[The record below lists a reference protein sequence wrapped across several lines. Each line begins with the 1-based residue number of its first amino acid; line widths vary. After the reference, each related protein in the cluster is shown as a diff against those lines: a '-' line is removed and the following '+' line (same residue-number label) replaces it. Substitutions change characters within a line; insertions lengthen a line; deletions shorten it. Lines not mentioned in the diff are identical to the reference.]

1 MQYFPIF
8 FLLISCFGYITFLS
22 NREQIGFYKAPFI
35 FCCFIS
41 LFIFF
46 FALIDELLLGA
57 QLVLITGALLLLL
70 ELYWFI
76 ADGRYQK
83 KITFIN
89 FLVIFPYLIFYNSIP
104 DNFNFLLWDEFSF
117 WASSAK
123 IIFETNS
130 LFKENSPI
138 FLKSYP
144 PIQQLFQYYITKF
157 TFWSEKNVLYAQTFW
172 VLSSLLCVAGSFCKK
187 PINVVLTFI
196 ISCSFL
202 YFFNYSYSTIYSDP
216 LLGVC
221 FAACVALACDQRGK
235 SDSVLIFFVAMA
247 ALVLIKEIAV
257 FLALVCVSI
266 FIVSYGLSHHNDA
279 KTKINRIISTA
290 SIALIGLASTFGFLK
305 AWALYVEKIHA
316 TRDIVIPNL
325 IAFTDPV
332 LNKRFLLTT
341 DEFVNRLFKS
351 NFMSVADRV
360 SGYSP
365 SVIFLF
371 VCLLFFSV
379 VIDFFSPRVERL
391 KLSLIQL
398 ILFGGAF
405 CYAGVLLFSYMVFFT
420 EYEGIRL
427 ASFERYFSSYV
438 LALIVLLFALFARVI
453 ESLAFRYLVSIQIS
467 FAVFVFCAVPPLFF
481 KDIRLIQSDAE
492 AYRMRQTT
500 ELLASKV
507 KKYIKPDEKVYFV
520 AQNSNGL
527 ERTMFYYAMLPFTS
541 SMSWCWSFGK
551 KYFDGDVWTC
561 DTNLVGAL
569 DGYSYL
575 AVYRGDDQL
584 WQSAHGLFDKAQT
597 ENASLS
603 LFVINRIDGKID
615 SIRRLE

>member
-1 MQYFPIF
+1 MQFSGP
-8 FLLISCFGYITFLS
+8 LILFISSIGYINFLS
-22 NREQIGFYKAPFI
+22 QRQTIGFYKAPFV

-41 LFIFF
+41 LFIFI
-46 FALIDELLLGA
+46 FALFDMLSFGA
-57 QLVLITGALLLLL
+57 YLAIAIGGILFFLKFTSYFKKSTYKNISFISLIIIVPFVLF
-70 ELYWFI
+70 FI
-76 ADGRYQK
+76 
-83 KITFIN
+83 
-89 FLVIFPYLIFYNSIP
+89 SIP
-104 DNFNFLLWDEFSF
+104 NDFNFLLWDEFSF

-187 PINVVLTFI
+187 PLNIALTFI

-235 SDSVLIFFVAMA
+235 LDSVIIFFVAMA

-266 FIVSYGLSHHNDA
+266 FMVSYGLSHHNDA

-316 TRDIVIPNL
+316 TRDIVIPNW
-325 IAFTDPV
+325 IAFTEPV
-332 LNKRFLLTT
+332 LNKRFLLIT

-351 NFMSVADRV
+351 NFMSVSDRV

-365 SVIFLF
+365 SVIFLL
-371 VCLLFFSV
+371 VCLLFLSV
-379 VIDFFSPRVERL
+379 AIIFFSPRVERL
-391 KLSLIQL
+391 KLSLIQV

-438 LALIVLLFALFARVI
+438 LALIVLLFALFARLI
-453 ESLAFRYLVSIQIS
+453 ESLAFRYLVAIQIS
-467 FAVFVFCAVPPLFF
+467 FAVLIFCVVPPLFF
-481 KDIRLIQSDAE
+481 KDMRLIQSDAE
-492 AYRMRQTT
+492 AYRIRQAS

-507 KKYIKPDEKVYFV
+507 KQYIKPDEKVYFV

-541 SMSWCWSFGK
+541 SMSWCWSLGK
-551 KYFDGDVWTC
+551 KYFEGDVWSC
-561 DTNLVGAL
+561 DVNLTSLL

-575 AVYRGDDQL
+575 AVYRGDEQL
-584 WQSAHGLFDKAQT
+584 WLSAKELFDST
-597 ENASLS
+597 ETKNASPS
-603 LFVINRIDGKID
+603 LFKINRTDGKID
-615 SIRRLE
+615 SFSRLD